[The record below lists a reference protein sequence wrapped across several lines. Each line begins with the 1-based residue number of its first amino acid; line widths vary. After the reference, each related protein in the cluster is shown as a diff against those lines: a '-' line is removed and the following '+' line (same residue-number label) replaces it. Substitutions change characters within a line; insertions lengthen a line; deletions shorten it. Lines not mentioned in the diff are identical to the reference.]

1 MKYPCIVSP
10 LSSGE
15 ERGYEEEKR
24 LRKKGKKEEK
34 TPTSTNRICKKKK
47 ERPPKMNALKRE
59 DQQSNVSETGDLREC
74 LYIVNFDTTIETDTF
89 LWRSLRLI
97 WCSCQGAKRG
107 AAGD

>member
-1 MKYPCIVSP
+1 MRREKIKKD
-10 LSSGE
+10 
-15 ERGYEEEKR
+15 EEKHQQLIEYAR
-24 LRKKGKKEEK
+24 R
-34 TPTSTNRICKKKK
+34 R
-47 ERPPKMNALKRE
+47 RDPKMNALKRE